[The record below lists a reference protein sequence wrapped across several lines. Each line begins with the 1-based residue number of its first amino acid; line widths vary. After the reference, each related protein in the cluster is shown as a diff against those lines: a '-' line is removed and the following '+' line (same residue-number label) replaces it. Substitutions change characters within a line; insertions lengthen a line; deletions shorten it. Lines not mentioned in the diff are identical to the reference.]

1 VFQCKNGEHR
11 SLDSVYYIPKLRK
24 NIVRIGRLDA
34 RGYDSHIR
42 GGVCMLRD
50 PDGVLLA
57 KVKRDANYLYILKLD
72 VVSAVC
78 LAAAGGETAWRWHA
92 RFVH

>member
-1 VFQCKNGEHR
+1 
-11 SLDSVYYIPKLRK
+11 
-24 NIVRIGRLDA
+24 
-34 RGYDSHIR
+34 
-42 GGVCMLRD
+42 MLRD